1 MSSLQSEH
9 LGVVVGHS
17 ASFATG
23 GGGVLLCSL
32 VIGKPSVDEVMAA
45 IAVHN
50 IPEGIA
56 IAMPVRSSDGCPGC
70 LFTEIL

>member
-17 ASFATG
+17 ASFATDE
-23 GGGVLLCSL
+23 GVVLCSL
-32 VIGKPSVDEVMAA
+32 VIGKPLVDEVMAA

-56 IAMPVRSSDGCPGC
+56 IAMPVRS
-70 LFTEIL
+70 